1 MQATM
6 TRPPIGGLFP
16 LVVSRAG
23 AVPRHGL
30 DQGKATAHVAILHG
44 HDGRVVVA
52 MTDGNHGAS
61 ITNSAEELVSFLYH
75 LHIQALNVALEDI
88 RWVYRDSDG
97 SWDEIIPALV
107 HGTSVYGVKF
117 RPLAGRSQ
125 ADVLSVIAAEGVSLS
140 DEEKALFNESLG
152 LTPRE
157 LAEGGCG

>member
-44 HDGRVVVA
+44 RDGRVVVA

-97 SWDEIIPALV
+97 NWDEIIPALV

-117 RPLAGRSQ
+117 RPLGGRSQ

-140 DEEKALFNESLG
+140 DEEKALLWEG
-152 LTPRE
+152 LE
-157 LAEGGCG
+157 LLEVHERKEA

>member
-23 AVPRHGL
+23 AVPRLGL
-30 DQGKATAHVAILHG
+30 AQGKATARVAILHG
-44 HDGRVVVA
+44 RDGRVVVA

-97 SWDEIIPALV
+97 NWDEIIPALV
-107 HGTSVYGVKF
+107 LGTSVYGVKF
-117 RPLAGRSQ
+117 RPVGGRTQ
-125 ADVLSVIAAEGVSLS
+125 ADAMSVIAAEGVFLS
-140 DEEKALFNESLG
+140 DEEKTLLCE
-152 LTPRE
+152 E
-157 LAEGGCG
+157 LEMLEVHEGKDA